1 MKRRIF
7 IRNLAALSCLSIPH
21 LKALAAPNDVSL
33 NVKVFPGAQNLPL
46 WVGLEKMF
54 FANAGLNLNVA
65 YTVNSDELRSDLE
78 NGKIDIA
85 HAAVDNSVAIQQM
98 TGKPSV
104 ILMGGDSSMNQL
116 IVQPEIKTAA
126 DMRGKVLIVDAPN
139 TAYAL
144 QAMKAL
150 SLAGVKPGEYSL
162 KVIGGTA
169 FRYKAMQ
176 NNKEYS
182 ASTLNP
188 PFSIQALDS
197 NMNSLGWLVD
207 LVGPYQAS
215 GMFAMR
221 PFIDANGK
229 TIEKYIAAWIR
240 SLRWGLDMN
249 NKQEVMSLLQKRL
262 NLDLDTVEK
271 SYAILTNPKIG
282 LAVDAQFSVPG
293 FQNLLEI
300 RQEFEKTP
308 PLNANQFIDLSYY
321 KNALATLQK

>member
-7 IRNLAALSCLSIPH
+7 IRNLAALSYIPIPH
-21 LKALAAPNDVSL
+21 INALASTDHVSL

-54 FANAGLNLNVA
+54 FTNAGLNLNVA
-65 YTVNSDELRSDLE
+65 YTANSDELRSDLA

-98 TGKPSV
+98 TGKPSI

-116 IVQPEIKTAA
+116 IVQPEIKTAD
-126 DMRGKVLIVDAPN
+126 DMRGKILIVDAPN

-162 KVIGGTA
+162 KVIGGTGIR
-169 FRYKAMQ
+169 FKAMQ
-176 NNKEYS
+176 SNKEYS

-188 PFSIQALDS
+188 PFSVQALDLK
-197 NMNSLGWLVD
+197 MNSLGWLVD

-215 GMFAMR
+215 GMFAMK
-221 PFIDANGK
+221 PFIDANGQ

-240 SLRWGLDMN
+240 SLRWALDQN
-249 NKQEVMSLLQKRL
+249 HKEEVLSLLQKRL
-262 NLDLDTVEK
+262 NLDLATIEK
-271 SYAILTNPKIG
+271 SYAILTNPRIG
-282 LAVDAQFSVPG
+282 LAIDAQFSMPG

-300 RQEFEKTP
+300 RQEFEKTA
-308 PLNANQFIDLSYY
+308 PLSPNQFFDLSHY
-321 KNALATLQK
+321 KSALASLTK

>member
-54 FANAGLNLNVA
+54 FASAGFNLNVA
-65 YTVNSDELRSDLE
+65 FTVNSDELRADLE

-240 SLRWGLDMN
+240 SLRWGLDKN
-249 NKQEVMSLLQKRL
+249 NKQEVISLLQKRL

-282 LAVDAQFSVPG
+282 LAVDAQFSVSG

>member
-7 IRNLAALSCLSIPH
+7 IRIIAAMSCLSIPN

-54 FANAGLNLNVA
+54 FASAGLNLNVA
-65 YTVNSDELRSDLE
+65 FTVNSDELRADLE

-85 HAAVDNSVAIQQM
+85 HAAVDNYVAIQQM

-229 TIEKYIAAWIR
+229 IIEKYIAAWIR
-240 SLRWGLDMN
+240 SLRWGLDKN
-249 NKQEVMSLLQKRL
+249 NKQEVISLLQKRL

-282 LAVDAQFSVPG
+282 LAVDAQFSVSG

>member
-7 IRNLAALSCLSIPH
+7 IRNLAALSCISIPH
-21 LKALAAPNDVSL
+21 INALAASNDVSL

-65 YTVNSDELRSDLE
+65 YTVSSDELRGDLAS
-78 NGKIDIA
+78 GKIDIA

-98 TGKPSV
+98 TGKPSI

-116 IVQPEIKTAA
+116 IVQPEINTAA

-162 KVIGGTA
+162 KVIGGTGLR
-169 FRYKAMQ
+169 FKAMQ
-176 NNKEYS
+176 SNKEYS

-188 PFSIQALDS
+188 PFSIQALDLK
-197 NMNSLGWLVD
+197 MNSLGWLVD
-207 LVGPYQAS
+207 LAGPYQAS

-240 SLRWGLDMN
+240 SVRWGLDKN
-249 NKQEVMSLLQKRL
+249 NKEEVLSLLQKRL
-262 NLDLDTVEK
+262 NLDMSTIDK

-282 LAVDAQFSVPG
+282 LAIDAQFSMPG

-308 PLNANQFIDLSYY
+308 PLNPNQFIDLSYY
-321 KNALATLQK
+321 KNALATLAK